1 MCVAALTN
9 NAQLNPHQKSSVFY
23 AQAKTTL
30 KRFRKKKSQ
39 PRFLAILRMTIK
51 VYTMYFV
58 IHPGLFGMYH
68 FLSFTQFL
76 EKLFLHSLQR
86 NETYLELILDN

>member
-23 AQAKTTL
+23 AQVKTTL

-68 FLSFTQFL
+68 VLTFTQ
-76 EKLFLHSLQR
+76 S
-86 NETYLELILDN
+86 LELKNRRFIFT